1 MKDPIALGLK
11 QANSHGKQTSFRRL
25 FFKKVGKWKELK
37 GQDENV
43 TRKNR
48 LEGDLSSMVFT
59 YGAKGR

>member
-1 MKDPIALGLK
+1 VKDPIALGLK
-11 QANSHGKQTSFRRL
+11 QANSPGKQTSFRRL

-48 LEGDLSSMVFT
+48 LEGP
-59 YGAKGR
+59 